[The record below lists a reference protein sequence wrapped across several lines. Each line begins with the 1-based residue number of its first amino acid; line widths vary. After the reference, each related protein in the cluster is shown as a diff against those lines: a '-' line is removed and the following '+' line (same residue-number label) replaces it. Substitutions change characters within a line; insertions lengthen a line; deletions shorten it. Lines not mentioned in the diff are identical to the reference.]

1 MTQPLCRAA
10 AAEDARVVHA
20 IRTSPGHYCPDGNL
34 APFSSEHLNESDS
47 LSHSTLPSCPQ
58 CGLDNTYPDGDQLI
72 CPDCAHEWSAS
83 APADDEDNGPR
94 VIKDANGAPL
104 ADGDSVLLVK
114 DLKVKGSS
122 TVIKKGTKIKGIRL
136 VYDNGDHD
144 VDCKTDQGPFI
155 LKSEFLKKA

>member
-1 MTQPLCRAA
+1 MST
-10 AAEDARVVHA
+10 
-20 IRTSPGHYCPDGNL
+20 
-34 APFSSEHLNESDS
+34 AP
-47 LSHSTLPSCPQ
+47 LPSCPQ
-58 CGLDNTYPDGDQLI
+58 CGLDNTYPDGALLI
-72 CPDCAHEWSAS
+72 CPDCAHEWSAQ
-83 APADDEDNGPR
+83 AEATTDEGSDPR
-94 VIKDANGAPL
+94 AIKDAHGTLL
-104 ADGDSVLLVK
+104 ADGDSVLLIK

>member
-1 MTQPLCRAA
+1 MT
-10 AAEDARVVHA
+10 
-20 IRTSPGHYCPDGNL
+20 TN
-34 APFSSEHLNESDS
+34 
-47 LSHSTLPSCPQ
+47 TLTSCPQ
-58 CGLDNTYPDGDQLI
+58 CGLDNTYPDGELCI
-72 CPDCAHEWSAS
+72 CPDCGFEWSAAS
-83 APADDEDNGPR
+83 TESNEDDNAVR
-94 VIKDANGAPL
+94 VIKDANGTPL

>member
-1 MTQPLCRAA
+1 M
-10 AAEDARVVHA
+10 
-20 IRTSPGHYCPDGNL
+20 
-34 APFSSEHLNESDS
+34 SDT
-47 LSHSTLPSCPQ
+47 TLPSCPQ
-58 CGLDNTYPDGDQLI
+58 CGLDHTYPDGTQLV
-72 CPDCAHEWSAS
+72 CPDCGHEW
-83 APADDEDNGPR
+83 PAQDQETDEDDGPR
-94 VIKDANGAPL
+94 VIKDANGTPL

-136 VYDNGDHD
+136 VYYNGDHD